1 MHVMLCES
9 VLWVPTSI
17 AVNPLYVQHLDPETF
32 YHPKYGLVI
41 SNRYTVTGEFL
52 QFLETGVVSKAYP
65 SNANI
70 DLGVTFGKDRVL
82 RAWSRIAGKVVSRS
96 FVLNDRMPR
105 LLDTFQSDID
115 ELTLATAIAIQQLR
129 YNPRGFDGGFLR
141 NHPEWRC
148 SVHELLSLLYRQR
161 YSVRPPEEWVQID
174 LTAYSELCGS
184 FLQLPVIIGNG
195 TKKGKRN
202 DDSGNQGRETGD

>member
-1 MHVMLCES
+1 MHVMLCKS

-17 AVNPLYVQHLDPETF
+17 VVNPLYVQHLDPQTF

-41 SNRYTVTGEFL
+41 SNSYTMTGEFL
-52 QFLETGVVSKAYP
+52 QFLETGVVSKAHP

-82 RAWSRIAGKVVSRS
+82 RAWARVAGKVVSRS

-115 ELTLATAIAIQQLR
+115 DLTLATAITIQQLR
-129 YNPRGFDGGFLR
+129 YNPKGFDGGFL
-141 NHPEWRC
+141 NHSPEWQC
-148 SVHELLSLLYRQR
+148 SVHELLSLLYRRR
-161 YSVRPPEEWVQID
+161 YTVRPPEEWIQID
-174 LTAYSELCGS
+174 LTAYADQCGS
-184 FLQLPVIIGNG
+184 FLQLPVIVGKK
-195 TKKGKRN
+195 TKG
-202 DDSGNQGRETGD
+202 

>member
-1 MHVMLCES
+1 MHVMLCKS

-17 AVNPLYVQHLDPETF
+17 VVNPLYVQHLDPQTF

-41 SNRYTVTGEFL
+41 SNSYTMTGEFL

-82 RAWSRIAGKVVSRS
+82 RAWARVAGKVVSRS

-115 ELTLATAIAIQQLR
+115 ELTLATAIAIQQLH
-129 YNPRGFDGGFLR
+129 YNPSGFDGGFL
-141 NHPEWRC
+141 NNNPEWQC
-148 SVHELLSLLYRQR
+148 SVHELLSLLYRRR
-161 YSVRPPEEWVQID
+161 YTVRPPEEWIQID
-174 LTAYSELCGS
+174 LTAYADQCGS
-184 FLQLPVIIGNG
+184 FLQLPVIVGKK
-195 TKKGKRN
+195 TKG
-202 DDSGNQGRETGD
+202 

>member
-17 AVNPLYVQHLDPETF
+17 VVNPLYVQHLDPQTF

-52 QFLETGVVSKAYP
+52 RFLETGVVSKAYP

-115 ELTLATAIAIQQLR
+115 ELTLATAIAIQQLQ
-129 YNPRGFDGGFLR
+129 YNPHGFDGGFLR
-141 NHPEWRC
+141 NNPEWQC

-161 YSVRPPEEWVQID
+161 YTVRPPEEWVQID

-184 FLQLPVIIGNG
+184 FLQLPVIVGKK
-195 TKKGKRN
+195 TKG
-202 DDSGNQGRETGD
+202 

>member
-1 MHVMLCES
+1 MHVMLCKS

-17 AVNPLYVQHLDPETF
+17 VVNPLYVQHLDPQTF

-41 SNRYTVTGEFL
+41 SNRYTLTGEFL

-65 SNANI
+65 SNAKI

-129 YNPRGFDGGFLR
+129 YNPHGFDGGFLR
-141 NHPEWRC
+141 NNPEWQC
-148 SVHELLSLLYRQR
+148 SVHELLSLLYRRR
-161 YSVRPPEEWVQID
+161 YTVRPPEEWVQID
-174 LTAYSELCGS
+174 LTAYSDQCGS
-184 FLQLPVIIGNG
+184 FLQLPVIVGKK
-195 TKKGKRN
+195 TKG
-202 DDSGNQGRETGD
+202 

>member
-17 AVNPLYVQHLDPETF
+17 AVNPLYVQHLDPQTF

-65 SNANI
+65 GNANI
-70 DLGVTFGKDRVL
+70 DLGVTFGKDRIL

-129 YNPRGFDGGFLR
+129 YNPHGFDGGFL
-141 NHPEWRC
+141 NNNPEWQC

-161 YSVRPPEEWVQID
+161 YTVRPPEEWVQID
-174 LTAYSELCGS
+174 LTAYSDQCGS
-184 FLQLPVIIGNG
+184 FLQLPVIVGMK
-195 TKKGKRN
+195 TKKG
-202 DDSGNQGRETGD
+202 